1 MSFFEW
7 KDTMTVGNPMIDRD
21 HKMLIQY
28 INEMHAAMMAGKGKE
43 VVGPIVGKLV
53 AYTKDHFSREEVVWK
68 SGHYVG
74 LDRHQK
80 EHVELIKNVVDFKT
94 KYDQGAM
101 ALSVDV
107 MNFLRDWLK
116 THILKSDKAAFDAIS
131 LAAAKAKAPVGAH
144 AMH

>member
-1 MSFFEW
+1 M
-7 KDTMTVGNPMIDRD
+7 GNAMIDRD

-53 AYTKDHFSREEVVWK
+53 SYTKDHFAREEAVWK
-68 SGHYVG
+68 SGHYLE
-74 LDRHQK
+74 LDRHRK
-80 EHVELIKNVVDFKT
+80 EHANLVKTVVDFKT

-116 THILKSDKAAFDAIS
+116 THILKSDKAAFDAI
-131 LAAAKAKAPVGAH
+131 AAAASGAKAKGTVGAH
-144 AMH
+144 PAH